1 MLAFQRDKRP
11 QVISCRYK
19 CTRAWCYRNRRV
31 TSSFPKTKTSTLLKS
46 PRDLRC
52 NSTHHRHTEVSETL
66 HIQLIVCT
74 NIGHCAE
81 VQPLSQPSEADLKCT
96 PQPTG
101 EPEISSSGYTCTQ
114 LKILF
119 SWLMNDTNMWLYSQ
133 LEVLEDWVRR
143 VSWISLASQ
152 PSWCS
157 WITTWQ

>member
-19 CTRAWCYRNRRV
+19 CTQAWCYRNRRV
-31 TSSFPKTKTSTLLKS
+31 TSSFPKTKTLSIFKITQRSTLQFNTPQTHWS
-46 PRDLRC
+46 QWNTTHPI
-52 NSTHHRHTEVSETL
+52 NSLYKHWTL
-66 HIQLIVCT
+66 CRSTTSLTAIR
-74 NIGHCAE
+74 
-81 VQPLSQPSEADLKCT
+81 SRLKCT

-101 EPEISSSGYTCTQ
+101 EPEISSGYTCTQ

-143 VSWISLASQ
+143 VSWMSLASQ
-152 PSWCS
+152 LSWCS